1 MQSALWR
8 NFMEKEKR
16 KYVRQPKLTKEELKQ
31 ARKRIL
37 AHKFCNNVRQRMAE
51 LIEPFMN
58 ELVQIEDE
66 G

>member
-1 MQSALWR
+1 
-8 NFMEKEKR
+8 MEKEKR

-31 ARKRIL
+31 VTKRIL
-37 AHKFCNNVRQRMAE
+37 AHKFCNNVRQRRAE